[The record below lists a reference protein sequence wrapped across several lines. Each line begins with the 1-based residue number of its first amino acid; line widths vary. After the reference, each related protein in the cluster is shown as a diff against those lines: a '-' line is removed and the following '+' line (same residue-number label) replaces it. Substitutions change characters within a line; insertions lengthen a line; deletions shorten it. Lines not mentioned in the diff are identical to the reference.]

1 MFIIPPKPL
10 LKFVY
15 NCGKTFI
22 VEPIEELS
30 KIGKRHIGIIDIQG
44 EEAQFLLANDLGEI
58 KVLKETGACIQKK
71 HKMGGQSQ
79 NRIQRLRTEAITHY
93 VKKVAEY
100 AHELFLPK
108 GTSKNKIDKII
119 VSGSNEKM
127 LQFMM
132 YLDVKGQVPV
142 VKTVDYRLI
151 LRNEFESLEKGRDDL
166 IRERVKKIIQVETNR
181 LTFDR
186 EEKVEEVIT
195 CDENYQESNA
205 RRITYSKVAQEYG
218 GYIGIRFKGSS
229 TTDTFDEIEDVNDSQ
244 EFL

>member
-1 MFIIPPKPL
+1 
-10 LKFVY
+10 
-15 NCGKTFI
+15 
-22 VEPIEELS
+22 
-30 KIGKRHIGIIDIQG
+30 
-44 EEAQFLLANDLGEI
+44 
-58 KVLKETGACIQKK
+58 
-71 HKMGGQSQ
+71 
-79 NRIQRLRTEAITHY
+79 
-93 VKKVAEY
+93 
-100 AHELFLPK
+100 
-108 GTSKNKIDKII
+108 
-119 VSGSNEKM
+119 M